1 MDITK
6 VGPIVP
12 LGPNNTK
19 DSVQAG
25 SSENAG
31 ERLEPRAFASG
42 SALQFGNK
50 RSVIKVRE

>member
-12 LGPNNTK
+12 LGPNAK